1 MNYNM
6 SYKEKLKEIK
16 ALVFDVDGVFTNGK
30 VYLESDGSLGRKMDV
45 KDGFAVQYAVR
56 KNIPMGIISGG
67 KNEKVRT
74 RFKDLGITDVYLD
87 SQDKLDDF
95 KDFYFKYDLKP
106 TEILYMGD
114 DILDLEVMR
123 NCGLAACPADAVPEV
138 KREAHYISPKNGG
151 DGCVRD
157 VIEQLLK
164 IKNLWV

>member
-67 KNEKVRT
+67 KNEKVRI

-138 KREAHYISPKNGG
+138 KRAAHYISPKNGG